1 MLQTPFPFLPDQA
14 VVISKHCALVRQDGQ
29 IAVLNA
35 AGVFFCIREHDRQ
48 GRRTALGMLSTHH
61 LASVTELA
69 AAFSVSRGTVYRCK
83 EAYRAGGVD
92 ALKATR
98 TSKGGYKLNGDTLVE
113 VQSLLDRGRSLRAAA
128 QAVGLTHTTVSRA
141 LEQGRLRAPNRPVP
155 EPHGSGS
162 RPSARSAGDALC
174 AGGIGVKRTQER
186 VRASTGQ
193 LAEAPPRFEAAETVA
208 GAGVLLAL
216 PALLQQGLLD
226 VTEGL
231 YGRLNNGF
239 FGLRS
244 VLLTLAFM
252 ALLRI
257 RSPEQLK
264 AHAPGEL
271 GLLLG
276 LDRAPEVKTV
286 RRKLHEIG
294 ARKLSRTLADTFAR
308 RWAQAEPEAL
318 GYLYIDGHVRP
329 YHGRRH
335 RIPKTFV
342 QRRRLCMPATT
353 EVWVNDA
360 RAQPWFFVTTEANDH
375 LLAAIE
381 RDILAPLRKEVGAER
396 RVTLVFDRE
405 GWSPK
410 AFARWAAA
418 GFDVMTYRKGRYDPW
433 PEDAFVAVV
442 DPTPSRG
449 GKPVTWRLAECETDL
464 GTGRGRPVFRMREVR
479 RLCDNGHQT
488 SIMTTRRDLATPQVA
503 SRMFARWRQEN
514 FFRYMRQEYNLD
526 HLCTYA
532 TEAADPQRPVPNPQR
547 KKRAKELAALNRER
561 ARLEKAY
568 THAWLATTDASQTHR
583 AALGAQ
589 IQDLNER
596 IGEHRAVTKSLPHKV
611 PVGETLDPD
620 TVVRLEPER
629 KIFTDLVRT
638 LAYRAESALLGRVG
652 PLLARDGEEGRAF
665 LKALFATPADL
676 VPNDTELLVRF
687 HSMAQPRLNRALRA
701 LCEAATDERH
711 LYPGTSLRMVFE
723 GPSCLIEN

>member
-1 MLQTPFPFLPDQA
+1 M
-14 VVISKHCALVRQDGQ
+14 
-29 IAVLNA
+29 
-35 AGVFFCIREHDRQ
+35 
-48 GRRTALGMLSTHH
+48 
-61 LASVTELA
+61 TELA
-69 AAFSVSRGTVYRCK
+69 AAFDVSRGTVYRCK
-83 EAYRAGGVD
+83 EAYRTGGVD

-257 RSPEQLK
+257 TSPEQLK

-294 ARKLSRTLADTFAR
+294 ARKLSRTLADAFAR

-335 RIPKTFV
+335 RTPNTFV

-381 RDILAPLRKEVGAER
+381 RDILAPLRKEVGAQR

-433 PEDAFVAVV
+433 PEDTFVAVV
-442 DPTPSRG
+442 DPAPSRG
-449 GKPVTWRLAECETDL
+449 GKPVTWRLAERETDL
-464 GTGRGRPVFRMREVR
+464 GTGRGQPVFRMREVR

-503 SRMFARWRQEN
+503 SRMFLITYEAHVGGTPRP
-514 FFRYMRQEYNLD
+514 FRGALVSNPTFGTAFEPVWQPLSVSTGRFSRRRADRMRIVRNQADVCALAPGELLPLYAPGIQPRPPV
-526 HLCTYA
+526 HLRDRGGRPPTSGSQS
-532 TEAADPQRPVPNPQR
+532 AAQKTREGTRGAEPGTGTAGEGLYPRLACHDRRFPNPSGR
-547 KKRAKELAALNRER
+547 TGRAAPGPER
-561 ARLEKAY
+561 
-568 THAWLATTDASQTHR
+568 THR
-583 AALGAQ
+583 RAPGRHEVVAAQGA
-589 IQDLNER
+589 R
-596 IGEHRAVTKSLPHKV
+596 R
-611 PVGETLDPD
+611 
-620 TVVRLEPER
+620 
-629 KIFTDLVRT
+629 
-638 LAYRAESALLGRVG
+638 
-652 PLLARDGEEGRAF
+652 
-665 LKALFATPADL
+665 
-676 VPNDTELLVRF
+676 
-687 HSMAQPRLNRALRA
+687 
-701 LCEAATDERH
+701 
-711 LYPGTSLRMVFE
+711 
-723 GPSCLIEN
+723 

>member
-1 MLQTPFPFLPDQA
+1 M
-14 VVISKHCALVRQDGQ
+14 
-29 IAVLNA
+29 
-35 AGVFFCIREHDRQ
+35 
-48 GRRTALGMLSTHH
+48 
-61 LASVTELA
+61 
-69 AAFSVSRGTVYRCK
+69 
-83 EAYRAGGVD
+83 
-92 ALKATR
+92 
-98 TSKGGYKLNGDTLVE
+98 
-113 VQSLLDRGRSLRAAA
+113 LDRGRSLRAAA

-294 ARKLSRTLADTFAR
+294 ARKLSRTLADAFAR

-335 RIPKTFV
+335 RLPKTFV

-381 RDILAPLRKEVGAER
+381 RDILAPLRKEVGAQR

-433 PEDAFVAVV
+433 PQDAFVAVV

-464 GTGRGRPVFRMREVR
+464 GTGRGQPVFRMREVR
-479 RLCDNGHQT
+479 RLWPP
-488 SIMTTRRDLATPQVA
+488 RRDSPPRRCRPGSGSRRHPRRVRGTAPRGWRTHQERSCA
-503 SRMFARWRQEN
+503 SPDSTCAAAARSSISSSN
-514 FFRYMRQEYNLD
+514 TSF
-526 HLCTYA
+526 
-532 TEAADPQRPVPNPQR
+532 
-547 KKRAKELAALNRER
+547 
-561 ARLEKAY
+561 
-568 THAWLATTDASQTHR
+568 
-583 AALGAQ
+583 
-589 IQDLNER
+589 
-596 IGEHRAVTKSLPHKV
+596 V
-611 PVGETLDPD
+611 PVGAIPASRVCACLSACIF
-620 TVVRLEPER
+620 VVGVTSSPWTW
-629 KIFTDLVRT
+629 KKS
-638 LAYRAESALLGRVG
+638 SARV
-652 PLLARDGEEGRAF
+652 PS
-665 LKALFATPADL
+665 TP
-676 VPNDTELLVRF
+676 
-687 HSMAQPRLNRALRA
+687 S
-701 LCEAATDERH
+701 
-711 LYPGTSLRMVFE
+711 SLRRRAGTTTRPF
-723 GPSCLIEN
+723 SIIIAL

>member
-69 AAFSVSRGTVYRCK
+69 AAFGVSRGTVYRCK

-113 VQSLLDRGRSLRAAA
+113 VQALLDRGRSLRAAA

-257 RSPEQLK
+257 TSPEQLK

-308 RWAQAEPEAL
+308 RWAHAEPEAL

-335 RIPKTFV
+335 RLPKTFV

-381 RDILAPLRKEVGAER
+381 RDILAPLRKEVGAQR

-433 PEDAFVAVV
+433 PQDTFVAVV
-442 DPTPSRG
+442 DPAPSRG
-449 GKPVTWRLAECETDL
+449 GKPVTWRLAERETDL
-464 GTGRGRPVFRMREVR
+464 GTGRGQPVFRMREVR

-526 HLCTYA
+526 HTVHLRDRGGRPPTSGSQSAAQKTREGTRGAEPGTGTAGEGLYPRLACHDRRFPNPSGRTGR
-532 TEAADPQRPVPNPQR
+532 ADPGP
-547 KKRAKELAALNRER
+547 ER
-561 ARLEKAY
+561 
-568 THAWLATTDASQTHR
+568 THR
-583 AALGAQ
+583 RAPGRHEVVAAQGA
-589 IQDLNER
+589 R
-596 IGEHRAVTKSLPHKV
+596 R
-611 PVGETLDPD
+611 
-620 TVVRLEPER
+620 
-629 KIFTDLVRT
+629 
-638 LAYRAESALLGRVG
+638 
-652 PLLARDGEEGRAF
+652 
-665 LKALFATPADL
+665 
-676 VPNDTELLVRF
+676 
-687 HSMAQPRLNRALRA
+687 
-701 LCEAATDERH
+701 
-711 LYPGTSLRMVFE
+711 
-723 GPSCLIEN
+723 

>member
-61 LASVTELA
+61 LATVTELA
-69 AAFSVSRGTVYRCK
+69 AAFDVSRGTVYRCK
-83 EAYRAGGVD
+83 EAYRTGGVD

-113 VQSLLDRGRSLRAAA
+113 VQALLDRGRSLRAAA

-257 RSPEQLK
+257 TSPEQLK

-294 ARKLSRTLADTFAR
+294 ARKLSRTLADAFAR

-381 RDILAPLRKEVGAER
+381 RDILAPLRKEVGAQR

-418 GFDVMTYRKGRYDPW
+418 GFDVMTYRKGRYDP
-433 PEDAFVAVV
+433 
-442 DPTPSRG
+442 
-449 GKPVTWRLAECETDL
+449 
-464 GTGRGRPVFRMREVR
+464 
-479 RLCDNGHQT
+479 
-488 SIMTTRRDLATPQVA
+488 
-503 SRMFARWRQEN
+503 
-514 FFRYMRQEYNLD
+514 
-526 HLCTYA
+526 
-532 TEAADPQRPVPNPQR
+532 
-547 KKRAKELAALNRER
+547 
-561 ARLEKAY
+561 
-568 THAWLATTDASQTHR
+568 
-583 AALGAQ
+583 
-589 IQDLNER
+589 
-596 IGEHRAVTKSLPHKV
+596 
-611 PVGETLDPD
+611 
-620 TVVRLEPER
+620 
-629 KIFTDLVRT
+629 
-638 LAYRAESALLGRVG
+638 
-652 PLLARDGEEGRAF
+652 
-665 LKALFATPADL
+665 
-676 VPNDTELLVRF
+676 
-687 HSMAQPRLNRALRA
+687 
-701 LCEAATDERH
+701 
-711 LYPGTSLRMVFE
+711 
-723 GPSCLIEN
+723 

>member
-1 MLQTPFPFLPDQA
+1 M
-14 VVISKHCALVRQDGQ
+14 
-29 IAVLNA
+29 
-35 AGVFFCIREHDRQ
+35 
-48 GRRTALGMLSTHH
+48 
-61 LASVTELA
+61 
-69 AAFSVSRGTVYRCK
+69 
-83 EAYRAGGVD
+83 
-92 ALKATR
+92 
-98 TSKGGYKLNGDTLVE
+98 
-113 VQSLLDRGRSLRAAA
+113 
-128 QAVGLTHTTVSRA
+128 
-141 LEQGRLRAPNRPVP
+141 
-155 EPHGSGS
+155 
-162 RPSARSAGDALC
+162 
-174 AGGIGVKRTQER
+174 
-186 VRASTGQ
+186 
-193 LAEAPPRFEAAETVA
+193 
-208 GAGVLLAL
+208 
-216 PALLQQGLLD
+216 
-226 VTEGL
+226 
-231 YGRLNNGF
+231 
-239 FGLRS
+239 
-244 VLLTLAFM
+244 
-252 ALLRI
+252 
-257 RSPEQLK
+257 
-264 AHAPGEL
+264 
-271 GLLLG
+271 
-276 LDRAPEVKTV
+276 
-286 RRKLHEIG
+286 
-294 ARKLSRTLADTFAR
+294 
-308 RWAQAEPEAL
+308 

-335 RIPKTFV
+335 RLPKTFV

-381 RDILAPLRKEVGAER
+381 RDILAPLRKEVGAQR

-442 DPTPSRG
+442 DPTPTRG
-449 GKPVTWRLAECETDL
+449 GKPVTWRLAERETDL
-464 GTGRGRPVFRMREVR
+464 GTSRGQPVFRMREVR

-503 SRMFARWRQEN
+503 SRMFASWRQEN

-561 ARLEKAY
+561 ARLDKAY

-589 IQDLNER
+589 LQDLNER

-687 HSMAQPRLNRALRA
+687 HSMAQPRLNRVLRA

-723 GPSCLIEN
+723 GPRCLIEN

>member
-35 AGVFFCIREHDRQ
+35 GGVFFCIREHDRQ

-69 AAFSVSRGTVYRCK
+69 AAFGVSRGTVYRCK

-98 TSKGGYKLNGDTLVE
+98 TSEGGYKLNGDTLLE
-113 VQSLLDRGRSLRAAA
+113 VQALLDRGRSLRAAA

-257 RSPEQLK
+257 TSPEQLK

-294 ARKLSRTLADTFAR
+294 ARKLSRTLADAFAR

-381 RDILAPLRKEVGAER
+381 RDILAPLRERADSAENR
-396 RVTLVFDRE
+396 HLRI
-405 GWSPK
+405 S
-410 AFARWAAA
+410 WA
-418 GFDVMTYRKGRYDPW
+418 V
-433 PEDAFVAVV
+433 VAVWV
-442 DPTPSRG
+442 ESPQFHVRDL
-449 GKPVTWRLAECETDL
+449 RLRDL
-464 GTGRGRPVFRMREVR
+464 G
-479 RLCDNGHQT
+479 
-488 SIMTTRRDLATPQVA
+488 
-503 SRMFARWRQEN
+503 
-514 FFRYMRQEYNLD
+514 
-526 HLCTYA
+526 
-532 TEAADPQRPVPNPQR
+532 
-547 KKRAKELAALNRER
+547 
-561 ARLEKAY
+561 
-568 THAWLATTDASQTHR
+568 
-583 AALGAQ
+583 
-589 IQDLNER
+589 
-596 IGEHRAVTKSLPHKV
+596 LP
-611 PVGETLDPD
+611 
-620 TVVRLEPER
+620 R
-629 KIFTDLVRT
+629 
-638 LAYRAESALLGRVG
+638 
-652 PLLARDGEEGRAF
+652 
-665 LKALFATPADL
+665 
-676 VPNDTELLVRF
+676 
-687 HSMAQPRLNRALRA
+687 
-701 LCEAATDERH
+701 
-711 LYPGTSLRMVFE
+711 
-723 GPSCLIEN
+723 